1 MDSNVV
7 FLPNGKD
14 SIDDIELVP
23 LEVELLFHA

>member
-7 FLPNGKD
+7 LLPNGKD

-23 LEVELLFHA
+23 FELEILFHA